1 MRMKQNIL
9 YFIIF
14 FFILRSGYS
23 QFKQNIP
30 IQELPTNM
38 NGELESSFSIF
49 DSNRFNMSHGF
60 SMSMLQINNH
70 NISIAGY
77 TNQINYYFNEN
88 LIFNS
93 NIILFKNNTPFYLEN
108 STYLDQINMG
118 YELGLQYK
126 PSKNYFLELKMKS
139 LPYYQN
145 HSPNSY
151 QYNGLFD

>member
-1 MRMKQNIL
+1 
-9 YFIIF
+9 
-14 FFILRSGYS
+14 
-23 QFKQNIP
+23 
-30 IQELPTNM
+30 
-38 NGELESSFSIF
+38 
-49 DSNRFNMSHGF
+49 
-60 SMSMLQINNH
+60 INNH